1 MQFGDLSINMIL
13 FIFLFGGLLFGKLF
27 QKVKLPTVLGMVVF
41 GICASL
47 LFKDDAPPILFELA
61 PSLKSLALTV
71 ILLRAGLGLSRAA
84 LKKAGINA
92 ILMSFL
98 PCILEASAVTVA
110 MHYLFHFDWVIA
122 ALTASMISAVSPA
135 VIVPTMLD
143 LKSKGFGKR
152 REVPTVVLAGASF
165 DDVFAIALFSLF
177 LLMGTSPEEASLSKS
192 LLSIPY
198 SILFGLIPGLIAGFF
213 LTEFLKRHHEK
224 IRATEKSLLLL
235 TTALVLVEVGNK
247 THTTA
252 LLGVMGAAL
261 VMFERA
267 PKVAGELSMKLSKVW
282 VFAEIILFVLI
293 GFSVDMSK
301 VFEAGGMG
309 LIILAIGL
317 FFRSIGVFISTA
329 FGDLT
334 MKERLFCII
343 AYTPKATVQAAL
355 GSVALDNGIA
365 EGEII
370 LALALLSIV
379 VTAPIGLIG
388 ITLGGKKLLEAPE
401 KETTLSKR

>member
-1 MQFGDLSINMIL
+1 MQIGELSINMIL
-13 FIFLFGGLLFGKLF
+13 FLFLFGGLLFGKLF
-27 QKVKLPTVLGMVVF
+27 KSIKLPHVLGMVVF
-41 GICASL
+41 GILASL
-47 LFKDDAPPILFELA
+47 LFKKDAPQILFDLA

-92 ILMSFL
+92 VLMSFL
-98 PCILEASAVTVA
+98 PCILEASALTVA
-110 MHYLFHFDWVIA
+110 LRYLFHFDWTIS
-122 ALTASMISAVSPA
+122 ALTASMIAAVSPA

-143 LKSKGFGKR
+143 LKAKGFGKR

-177 LLMGTSPEEASLSKS
+177 LLMGTSDESVSVTKS

-198 SILFGLIPGLIAGFF
+198 SIVFGLIPGLVGGFF
-213 LTEFLKRHHEK
+213 LTAYLKKHHEK

-235 TTALVLVEVGNK
+235 TLALVLVEVGDK

-267 PKVAGELSMKLSKVW
+267 PKVAGELSVKLSKVW

-293 GFSVDMSK
+293 GFSVDMGT
-301 VFEAGGMG
+301 VFEAGPMG
-309 LIILAIGL
+309 LVILAMGL
-317 FFRSIGVFISTA
+317 LFRSLGVFISTA

-365 EGEII
+365 EGQTI

-379 VTAPIGLIG
+379 VTAPLGLIG
-388 ITLGGKKLLEAPE
+388 ITIGGKKLLEEA
-401 KETTLSKR
+401 